1 MVDPRNHVS
10 LGSWKRVEKES
21 IPLGWVLTPFQV
33 VACGKQST
41 QKLKQRTEESCRTFI
56 SRLKTFY
63 ESIEGKDDKPDT
75 SNTTVMEDTLRH
87 KVRKMQDEVLIKILL

>member
-1 MVDPRNHVS
+1 M
-10 LGSWKRVEKES
+10 
-21 IPLGWVLTPFQV
+21 GWALTPFQV

-63 ESIEGKDDKPDT
+63 ESIEGKDDKLDT

-87 KVRKMQDEVLIKILL
+87 KVRKMQDEVQNTSSGHSAKV